1 MVKIKVS
8 GKGKSDVTEM
18 KAKGWRALIF
28 RAPAPEEEM
37 IVVDKNDVRF
47 VVKTVSKDNE
57 RYTEVVKYISGF
69 KKDTKQFCDCDC
81 GINGT
86 LSISEGKDSDST
98 YAFFRNEKL
107 QRVIDDFKI
116 NRIIFPREGG
126 VTFEKEVHFDTTKH
140 SINECNKNLP
150 PFHTDGNYETIK
162 STDRNVRKW
171 RVSGAT
177 YIFEYVTRTLTI
189 PQNYDIDKIAEI
201 LNSFTV

>member
-18 KAKGWRALIF
+18 KFTDENAAAQK
-28 RAPAPEEEM
+28 PAETSNQQ
-37 IVVDKNDVRF
+37 KAASLN
-47 VVKTVSKDNE
+47 
-57 RYTEVVKYISGF
+57 
-69 KKDTKQFCDCDC
+69 C

-107 QRVIDDFKI
+107 QRVIDDFNI

-126 VTFEKEVHFDTTKH
+126 TTFEKEVHFDTTKH
-140 SINECNKNLP
+140 SVNECNKNLP
-150 PFHTDGNYETIK
+150 PFHTDGSYETIK

-177 YIFEYVTRTLTI
+177 YIFEYITRTLTI